1 MPSLAGA
8 ILGLI
13 VGLIIGYLGDLG
25 AFTIATAIL
34 GSLLGVHWG
43 LYIEDRL
50 QDDGEVHFDGRDND

>member
-13 VGLIIGYLGDLG
+13 VGLLIGYLGDLG

-34 GSLLGVHWG
+34 GSLLGIHWG
-43 LYIEDRL
+43 LYIE
-50 QDDGEVHFDGRDND
+50 ERDYRD

>member
-13 VGLIIGYLGDLG
+13 AGLTIGYLFDLG

-34 GSLLGVHWG
+34 GSLLGIYG
-43 LYIEDRL
+43 GMYLE
-50 QDDGEVHFDGRDND
+50 ERDYRD